1 MVMKLYDIET
11 GQEIDFFIPEKFD
24 KIAVNCSGGA
34 DSSLLLYMVVDFLEK
49 ENRKNTKI
57 TVLTCAND
65 FKGRWNAR
73 NSTSVINFIIE
84 KTKTNLIDKHLS
96 YYRDVQDKKYFHEV
110 EYGLINRGEVNLIVS
125 GITANPMSGDTTV
138 YDITG
143 KLIELKDEALPE
155 RDGTNNKVW
164 AEHEEASWYTPFA
177 NIDKKFI
184 SAMYKK
190 YNLVDSLLPLTRS
203 CESFGESTQDYTQPC
218 GKCWWC
224 LERKWGFGT
233 F

>member
-1 MVMKLYDIET
+1 MKLYDQET
-11 GQEIDFFIPEKFD
+11 GQSIDFFFPEKF
-24 KIAVNCSGGA
+24 KKVAVNCSGGA
-34 DSSLLLYMVVDFLEK
+34 DSSLLLFLVIDFLKK
-49 ENRKNTKI
+49 ENRSNTLV

-73 NSTSVINFIIE
+73 NSTSVINFIIDN
-84 KTKTNLIDKHLS
+84 TKTQLIDKHLS

-110 EYGLINRGEVNLIVS
+110 EYGLINCGEVDLIIS

-138 YDITG
+138 HDING
-143 KLIELKDEALPE
+143 NIVELKDEALPE

-164 AEHEEASWYTPFA
+164 TEHTEASWYTPFA
-177 NIDKKFI
+177 NVDKKFI
-184 SAMYKK
+184 ASIYRQYDLTDK
-190 YNLVDSLLPLTRS
+190 LLPLTRS
-203 CESFGESTQDYTQPC
+203 CESFGETTEDYTKPC